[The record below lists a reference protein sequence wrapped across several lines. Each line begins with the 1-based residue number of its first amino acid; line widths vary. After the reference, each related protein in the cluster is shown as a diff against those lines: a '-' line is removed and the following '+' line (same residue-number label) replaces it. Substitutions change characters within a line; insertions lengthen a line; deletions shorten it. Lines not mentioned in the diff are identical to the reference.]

1 VQEEILVVV
10 ARETV
15 QQIQM
20 KPLRKGKKKAGNDA
34 RAEALEEARGM
45 NEAVADNNGDDTS
58 VTPPASPDR
67 PRSSASERAKTL
79 ELNQAKD
86 AAAKATAEL
95 ERLKAQLEREKKK
108 TAALHAAPPPPS
120 QRKKIKP
127 TAAMSRSRQVCHSIQ
142 F

>member
-1 VQEEILVVV
+1 
-10 ARETV
+10 
-15 QQIQM
+15 M
-20 KPLRKGKKKAGNDA
+20 H
-34 RAEALEEARGM
+34 
-45 NEAVADNNGDDTS
+45 EAVANNGDDTS

-108 TAALHAAPPPPS
+108 TAALQAAPPPPPSPPPPPPPS